1 MFSSNFQRL
10 MLGAGGLLATG
21 TSVQVVNRENGPYT
35 LENGRRRLNLDGY
48 ELKMVQ
54 VLVRHGAR
62 TPIHTIKHV
71 PEVEYDARQ
80 FLTDVPHTSCS
91 YVVRGIDGGE
101 RPFSKYDGYYK
112 NRYLKGGALRGQL
125 TQCGQ
130 DQMYIKGRQL
140 RREYVDEMGLIDAQ
154 YSPQQVF
161 VRSTNINR
169 TILTARCVL
178 VGLFGRENLNK
189 LEDPLVIHVEKSECD
204 PLVPRTAVCRTLRQ
218 INHAAM
224 IHGGDIPGIKEDR
237 WRVEQCLGI
246 TEPDHPKKHKINF
259 IDIRDDLV
267 ARETHGLH
275 GVKCLDSMRR
285 EIELNASKVMY
296 YSFCGQH
303 EAWRDLAMQ
312 LSTGPLVK
320 MLTDNIDNMNENK
333 TKLYIFSCHDST
345 LVGLLGTLDVY
356 DFTWPPFGSDVRFEL
371 YENRRGQKFVRV
383 SYNGKDVTIRGC
395 THVLCP
401 LEEFKAA
408 MQSYAIDESQFKKI
422 CDSNILEVIAKEMLE
437 QEKDEEEDEET
448 SERSDVPAGM

>member
-71 PEVEYDARQ
+71 PE
-80 FLTDVPHTSCS
+80 
-91 YVVRGIDGGE
+91 
-101 RPFSKYDGYYK
+101 
-112 NRYLKGGALRGQL
+112 GGALRGQL

-154 YSPQQVF
+154 YSPQQ
-161 VRSTNINR
+161 S
-169 TILTARCVL
+169 LAR
-178 VGLFGRENLNK
+178 FS
-189 LEDPLVIHVEKSECD
+189 H
-204 PLVPRTAVCRTLRQ
+204 AVVY
-218 INHAAM
+218 
-224 IHGGDIPGIKEDR
+224 
-237 WRVEQCLGI
+237 W
-246 TEPDHPKKHKINF
+246 
-259 IDIRDDLV
+259 
-267 ARETHGLH
+267 
-275 GVKCLDSMRR
+275 
-285 EIELNASKVMY
+285 
-296 YSFCGQH
+296 SF
-303 EAWRDLAMQ
+303 
-312 LSTGPLVK
+312 
-320 MLTDNIDNMNENK
+320 N
-333 TKLYIFSCHDST
+333 
-345 LVGLLGTLDVY
+345 
-356 DFTWPPFGSDVRFEL
+356 VRFEL

-383 SYNGKDVTIRGC
+383 SYNG
-395 THVLCP
+395 
-401 LEEFKAA
+401 KAA